1 MVSIDTILELLSESR
16 RRYALYHLDGQD
28 EPVPVDE
35 LADAV
40 AEMEADQ
47 DPGAMGDQWGDR
59 IEVSLEHN
67 HLPKAEDAD
76 FIEYEPDNGVVR
88 LTGPPPEFGAII
100 TVAQVV
106 ET

>member
-1 MVSIDTILELLSESR
+1 MGSIDTILELMNESR
-16 RRYALYHLDGQD
+16 RRYALYYLDEQD

-40 AEMEADQ
+40 AKMEAEQRSAPLND
-47 DPGAMGDQWGDR
+47 GWGDG

-76 FIEYEPDNGVVR
+76 FIEYESDEGIVR
-88 LTGPPPEFGAII
+88 MTGPPPEFGAIV
-100 TVAQVV
+100 TVAQIF